1 MPRPEILRTIAEEEG
16 TYIIDISFL
25 DEDDL
30 PVTPVSINWTLTT
43 LDGVIVNARNKIAI
57 GIPAA
62 TVAVVLSG
70 NDLKLLEHTTSFSWR
85 LLTVKAKYNSSLAPG
100 LPLHGA
106 VRFKVRNLRLVARD
120 LNVSVFEGVLTGESI
135 TVALA

>member
-43 LDGVIVNARNKIAI
+43 LDGVVVNDRNKVNI
-57 GIPAA
+57 GVLAS

-70 NDLKLLEHTTSFSWR
+70 NDLQLLEHTTSFSWR
-85 LLTVKAKYNSSLAPG
+85 LLTVKASDNSSLAPG

-120 LNVSVFEGVLTGESI
+120 LNVSVFEGVLTGESV

>member
-16 TYIIDISFL
+16 TYIVDVSFL

-43 LDGVIVNARNKIAI
+43 LDGVIVNDRNKVDVAA
-57 GIPAA
+57 PAS
-62 TVAVVLSG
+62 TVALVLSG

-85 LLTVKAKYNSSLAPG
+85 LLTIKASYNSDLAPG

-120 LNVSVFEGVLTGESI
+120 LNVSVFEGVIAGESI
-135 TVALA
+135 TVTVA